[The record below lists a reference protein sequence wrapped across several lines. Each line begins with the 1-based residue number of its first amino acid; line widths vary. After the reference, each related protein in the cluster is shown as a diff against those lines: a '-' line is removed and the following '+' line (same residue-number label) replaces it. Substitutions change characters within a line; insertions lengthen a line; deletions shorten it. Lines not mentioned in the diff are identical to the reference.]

1 MAAMKVKDLRV
12 LITGAA
18 SGAGRTIAETLADA
32 GARVFVSDISE
43 VTVADLSD
51 ARPDI
56 GVIRVDVGNEAQIDD
71 MFTRVERHLGGLD
84 VLINNAG
91 IAGPTMAAE
100 GISLADWATTFDVNV
115 TGHFLCARRAIP
127 LMKAQKSGSIVNVSS
142 MSARVGLPMRL
153 PYAVSK
159 AAVLSLTQNLARE
172 LGPFNIRVNAI
183 LPGLIEGDRIR
194 RVIAAKAKALSI
206 SEAECEAELL
216 RYTSMRTMVTAD
228 DVASMALFL
237 ASDASRRVSGQMI
250 AVDGHLQYEV

>member
-1 MAAMKVKDLRV
+1 MRVKDLRV

-18 SGAGRTIAETLADA
+18 SGAGRTIAEMLADA
-32 GARVFVSDISE
+32 GARVFVSDISD
-43 VTVADLSD
+43 VSVASLSN
-51 ARPDI
+51 ARSD
-56 GVIRVDVGNEAQIDD
+56 IRVVRADAGNEAEIDD
-71 MFTRVERHLGGLD
+71 MFTQAERHLGGLD

-91 IAGPTMAAE
+91 IAGPTMSSE
-100 GISLADWATTFDVNV
+100 DISLTDWAKTFDVNV

-127 LMKAQKSGSIVNVSS
+127 LMKTQKFGSIVNVSS
-142 MSARVGLPMRL
+142 MSAVVGLPMRL

-183 LPGLIEGDRIR
+183 LPGLIEGDRVR

-206 SEAECEAELL
+206 SEEEYEAELL
-216 RYTSMRTMVTAD
+216 RYTSMRTMVTAED
-228 DVASMALFL
+228 IASMALFL

>member
-1 MAAMKVKDLRV
+1 MRVKDLRV

-32 GARVFVSDISE
+32 GARVFVSDISD
-43 VTVADLSD
+43 VSVADLSH

-56 GVIRVDVGNEAQIDD
+56 RAVQADAGNEAEIDD
-71 MFTRVERHLGGLD
+71 MFTQAERHLGGLD
-84 VLINNAG
+84 VLINNVG
-91 IAGPTMAAE
+91 IAGPTMSAE
-100 GISLADWATTFDVNV
+100 DISLTDWAKTFDVNV

-127 LMKAQKSGSIVNVSS
+127 LMKTQKFGSIVNVSS
-142 MSARVGLPMRL
+142 MSAVVGLPMRL

-183 LPGLIEGDRIR
+183 LPGLIEGDRVR

-206 SEAECEAELL
+206 SEEEYEAELL
-216 RYTSMRTMVTAD
+216 RYTSMRTMVTAED
-228 DVASMALFL
+228 IAFMALFL

>member
-1 MAAMKVKDLRV
+1 MRVKDLRV

-32 GARVFVSDISE
+32 GARVFVSDISG
-43 VTVADLSD
+43 VSVADLSN

-56 GVIRVDVGNEAQIDD
+56 RVVQADAGNEAEIDD
-71 MFTRVERHLGGLD
+71 MFTQAERYLGGLD

-91 IAGPTMAAE
+91 IAGPTMSVE
-100 GISLADWATTFDVNV
+100 DISLTDWAKTFDVNV

-127 LMKAQKSGSIVNVSS
+127 LMKTQKFGSIVNVSS
-142 MSARVGLPMRL
+142 MSAVVGLPMRL

-183 LPGLIEGDRIR
+183 LPGLIEGDRVR

-206 SEAECEAELL
+206 SEEEYEAELL
-216 RYTSMRTMVTAD
+216 RYTSMRTMVTAED
-228 DVASMALFL
+228 IASMVLFL

>member
-1 MAAMKVKDLRV
+1 MRVKDLRV

-18 SGAGRTIAETLADA
+18 SGAGRTIAEMLADA
-32 GARVFVSDISE
+32 DARVFVSDISD
-43 VTVADLSD
+43 VSVADLSN

-56 GVIRVDVGNEAQIDD
+56 RVVQADAGNEAEIDD
-71 MFTRVERHLGGLD
+71 MFTQAERHLGGLD

-91 IAGPTMAAE
+91 IAGPTMSVE
-100 GISLADWATTFDVNV
+100 DISLTDWAKTFDVNV

-127 LMKAQKSGSIVNVSS
+127 LMKTQKFGSIVNVSS
-142 MSARVGLPMRL
+142 MSAVVGLPMRL

-183 LPGLIEGDRIR
+183 LPGLIEGDRVR

-206 SEAECEAELL
+206 SEGEYEAELL
-216 RYTSMRTMVTAD
+216 RYTSMRTMVTAED
-228 DVASMALFL
+228 IASMAVFL